1 MYLPGRL
8 LGLLAAAAL
17 ALGVLWVRILARRR
31 LSRSSPGAKSLLPV
45 GMEPGGEPF
54 TSRFV
59 PVSAK
64 AFACVLK
71 RVGRLPVGELSP
83 KFVSFLD
90 LSGRL

>member
-1 MYLPGRL
+1 MYLPGKL
-8 LGLLAAAAL
+8 LGLLAAAAP
-17 ALGVLWVRILARRR
+17 ALGVFWVRIVARRR
-31 LSRSSPGAKSLLPV
+31 LSWSSPGAKSLLPV
-45 GMEPGGEPF
+45 GVEPGGEPF

-64 AFACVLK
+64 ALVGVLK
-71 RVGRLPVGELSP
+71 RVGRLPLGELSP